1 MKKNILQLCLVLVL
15 GVLILVASISM
26 ILKRGS
32 DTASGDDTSRADL
45 TTDTQYNS
53 TLIIPPETT
62 AIPVETVPTTE
73 ATPETTA
80 TPDTTAIP
88 TTTPAPETTP
98 VTEPITTPVT
108 EPITTPVTEP
118 ITTPVTEPITTPVT
132 EPITTPVTEP
142 ITTPVTEPITTPVT
156 EPITTPVTEPITT
169 PVTEPITTPITT
181 PVTEPITTPVTTPET
196 TAPSTEDGVSQEG
209 SALEEILKPAQI
221 TLLRPVASGILE
233 KSNSSA
239 IIDYS
244 HTEDGYI
251 MVKFIGATSARLK
264 VQITGPTTTYTYNIS
279 AQEWV
284 VFPLSDGNGDYKLKI
299 LKNVVDTRY
308 STVLSLSFSV
318 SLKDEFAPF
327 LRPNQY
333 VNYENAVNSMN
344 KAAELVSGKKTLL
357 EKVEAIYSYVIDNI
371 AYDYDKAATV
381 ESDYLPVLDD
391 VLASGKGICF
401 DYASLMA
408 GMLRSQNIACKLVVG
423 YADGAYHAWINVWS
437 PDEGWIN
444 GSIFFDG
451 VDWKLM
457 DPTFA
462 AGGSEPAGVQYTSK
476 YIY

>member
-1 MKKNILQLCLVLVL
+1 M
-15 GVLILVASISM
+15 
-26 ILKRGS
+26 
-32 DTASGDDTSRADL
+32 
-45 TTDTQYNS
+45 
-53 TLIIPPETT
+53 
-62 AIPVETVPTTE
+62 
-73 ATPETTA
+73 
-80 TPDTTAIP
+80 
-88 TTTPAPETTP
+88 TTPA
-98 VTEPITTPVT
+98 TEPITTPA
-108 EPITTPVTEP
+108 
-118 ITTPVTEPITTPVT
+118 
-132 EPITTPVTEP
+132 
-142 ITTPVTEPITTPVT
+142 
-156 EPITTPVTEPITT
+156 
-169 PVTEPITTPITT
+169 TEPITTPIT
-181 PVTEPITTPVTTPET
+181 EPITTPET
-196 TAPSTEDGVSQEG
+196 TSSAPEDSVNQEG

-221 TLLRPVASGILE
+221 TLLRPIASGDLV
-233 KSNSSA
+233 KSNASA

-244 HTEDGYI
+244 HIDDGYI
-251 MVKFIGATSARLK
+251 MVNFTGTTSARLK
-264 VQITGPTTTYTYNIS
+264 VQVTGPTTTYTYNIS

-284 VFPLSDGNGDYKLKI
+284 VFPLSDGNGDYRLKV

-308 STVLSLSFSV
+308 STVLSLSFTV

-333 VNYENAVNSMN
+333 VNYENAINSMN
-344 KAAELVSGKKTLL
+344 KAAELVSGKKSLL
-357 EKVEAIYSYVIDNI
+357 EKVEAIYSYVIKNI
-371 AYDYDKAATV
+371 SYDYDKAATV

-401 DYASLMA
+401 DYASLMT

-462 AGGSEPAGVQYTSK
+462 AGGSEPSGVKYTSK

>member
-1 MKKNILQLCLVLVL
+1 MKKNILQLCLVLAL
-15 GVLILVASISM
+15 GVLILVASVSM
-26 ILKRGS
+26 ILKRAS
-32 DTASGDDTSRADL
+32 DTESKAEDTSCVDS
-45 TTDTQYNS
+45 TTEGQYNS
-53 TLIIPPETT
+53 TLIIPDETT
-62 AIPVETVPTTE
+62 AIPVTDPITT
-73 ATPETTA
+73 TDVTT
-80 TPDTTAIP
+80 DTTAS
-88 TTTPAPETTP
+88 PET
-98 VTEPITTPVT
+98 TEPITTPVT
-108 EPITTPVTEP
+108 EPITTPATEP
-118 ITTPVTEPITTPVT
+118 ITTPA
-132 EPITTPVTEP
+132 
-142 ITTPVTEPITTPVT
+142 
-156 EPITTPVTEPITT
+156 
-169 PVTEPITTPITT
+169 TEPITTPIT
-181 PVTEPITTPVTTPET
+181 EPITTPET
-196 TAPSTEDGVSQEG
+196 TSSAPEDSVNQEG

-221 TLLRPVASGILE
+221 TLLRPIASGDLV
-233 KSNSSA
+233 KSNASA

-244 HTEDGYI
+244 HIDDGYI
-251 MVKFIGATSARLK
+251 MVNFTGTTSARLK
-264 VQITGPTTTYTYNIS
+264 VQVTGPTTTYTYNIS

-284 VFPLSDGNGDYKLKI
+284 VFPLSDGNGDYRLKV

-308 STVLSLSFSV
+308 STVLSLSFTV

-333 VNYENAVNSMN
+333 VNYENAINSMN
-344 KAAELVSGKKTLL
+344 KAAELVSGKKSLL
-357 EKVEAIYSYVIDNI
+357 EKVEAIYSYVIKNI
-371 AYDYDKAATV
+371 SYDYDKAATV

-401 DYASLMA
+401 DYASLMT

-462 AGGSEPAGVQYTSK
+462 AGGSEPSGVKYTSK

>member
-142 ITTPVTEPITTPVT
+142 ITTPITTPVA
-156 EPITTPVTEPITT
+156 
-169 PVTEPITTPITT
+169 
-181 PVTEPITTPVTTPET
+181 EPITTPVTTPET